1 MDAHLLELAT
11 KVARLKQQMDS
22 IGLVN
27 VYNASPEVR
36 VSIDISARLAE
47 KEWRAAQAEYE
58 KAIDLFCESSTG

>member
-11 KVARLKQQMDS
+11 KVARLKQKMES

-47 KEWRAAQAEYE
+47 KEWRAAQVEYE
-58 KAIDLFCESSTG
+58 KAIDQFCESSTG